1 MMFFRS
7 LAAML
12 PLLLLSLPP
21 PPAMAASLRIE
32 TINGPPWGF
41 VGSDGQPTG
50 MMYEIGS
57 RIAQEAG
64 FSYTNALVPYARTGF
79 DIENGNADF
88 ILRFGSEQMARGAV
102 AVATIV
108 TMPVILIGPK
118 GTHYKSLRELHGK
131 TVGVVR
137 SSSYVGNF
145 DSDGAI
151 KKYAVNDYVMMATML
166 SMRRLDGGVGASAGL
181 YYGAYMAGVPR
192 DQLGEPLVLGHN
204 DFVLFFSKRT
214 ASPDTLKALKAAV
227 DKLSASGEIRKIVN
241 KYNNAAENPDQ
252 KRR

>member
-1 MMFFRS
+1 MTFFRL
-7 LAAML
+7 LAAT
-12 PLLLLSLPP
+12 LLLLLL

-41 VGSDGQPTG
+41 VGNDGQPTG
-50 MMYEIGS
+50 MMYEIGN

-64 FSYTNALVPYARTGF
+64 FSYSNSLVPYARTAF
-79 DIENGNADF
+79 DIENGSADF
-88 ILRFGSEQMARGAV
+88 ILRFGNEQMARGAI

-108 TMPVILIGPK
+108 TMPVILIGPQ
-118 GTHYKSLRELHGK
+118 GTHYKSLAELHGK

-137 SSSYVGNF
+137 SSSYVEQF
-145 DSDGAI
+145 DSDDAI
-151 KKYAVNDYVMMATML
+151 KKYSVNDYVMMATML

-181 YYGAYMAGVPR
+181 YYGAYMAGVSR
-192 DQLGEPLVLGHN
+192 EQLGEPLVLGHN
-204 DFVLFFSKRT
+204 DFVLFFSKKT
-214 ASPDTLKALKAAV
+214 ASPATLKALKAAV

-241 KYNNAAENPDQ
+241 KYNHAAENPDQ

>member
-1 MMFFRS
+1 MPLFRM

-12 PLLLLSLPP
+12 PLLLLQ
-21 PPAMAASLRIE
+21 PALAASLRIE

-64 FSYTNALVPYARTGF
+64 FSYSNTLVPYARTAF
-79 DIENGNADF
+79 DIENGSADF
-88 ILRFGSEQMARGAV
+88 ILRFGNEQMARGAIP
-102 AVATIV
+102 VATIV

-118 GTHYKSLRELHGK
+118 GTHYKSLKELHGK

-137 SSSYVGNF
+137 SSSYVAQF
-145 DSDGAI
+145 DSDSAI

-166 SMRRLDGGVGASAGL
+166 SMHRLDGGVGASAGL

-192 DQLGEPLVLGHN
+192 EQLGEPLVLGHN
-204 DFVLFFSKRT
+204 DFVLFFSRKT
-214 ASPDTLKALKAAV
+214 ANPETIKALKAAV
-227 DKLSASGEIRKIVN
+227 DKLTASGEIHKIVN
-241 KYNNAAENPDQ
+241 KYNNAAENRDQ

>member
-1 MMFFRS
+1 MTFFRM
-7 LAAML
+7 LAATL
-12 PLLLLSLPP
+12 PLWLL

-50 MMYEIGS
+50 MMYEIS
-57 RIAQEAG
+57 NRIAQEAG
-64 FSYTNALVPYARTGF
+64 FSFTNSLVPYARTGF
-79 DIENGNADF
+79 DIESGSADF
-88 ILRFGSEQMARGAV
+88 ILRFSSEHMTRGAIP
-102 AVATIV
+102 VATIV

-118 GTHYKSLRELHGK
+118 GTQYKSLEELRGK

-137 SSSYVGNF
+137 SSRYVEKF
-145 DSDGAI
+145 DSDDAI
-151 KKYAVNDYVMMATML
+151 KKYAVNDYEKMTTIL
-166 SMRRLDGGVGASAGL
+166 SMRSLDAGVGASAGL

-192 DQLGEPLVLGHN
+192 EQLGEPLVLGQN
-204 DFVLFFSKRT
+204 DFVLFFSKKT
-214 ASPDTLKALKAAV
+214 ANPDTLKALKAAV
-227 DKLSASGEIRKIVN
+227 DKLTASGEIRKIVN